1 MSVGQVFLRR
11 KRERSAAA
19 VRRSERETA
28 IEGIDSIMYDDF
40 AGVYDTLMDDYDYD
54 AWAQHYIELMQLN
67 GRMPMRIA
75 ECACG
80 TGSLSVRFAQNGY
93 HVTGV
98 DLSNAMLRRAEEKAR
113 KWGVVAAFVRQDMK
127 KLSLT
132 RRVDAVL
139 ATCDGVNYLTRK
151 EDVLAFFAAAYAA
164 LKPGGVLCFDC
175 SSRHKLETVM
185 GDSFFGEER
194 DGIAVLWQNRLNRE
208 SHVLE
213 MDVTFFVREE
223 DGRYRRFRE
232 QHHQRAHAQEEI
244 QEWLTD
250 AGFEEIKAFGDFR
263 MDAPKPDD
271 QRIHYVC
278 QKPHLR

>member
-1 MSVGQVFLRR
+1 
-11 KRERSAAA
+11 
-19 VRRSERETA
+19 
-28 IEGIDSIMYDDF
+28 MYDDF

-54 AWAQHYIELMQLN
+54 TWCAHYIALMSL
-67 GRMPMRIA
+67 GEKKPVRIA

-80 TGSLSVRFAQNGY
+80 TGSLSVRFASGGLT
-93 HVTGV
+93 VTGI

-113 KWGVVAAFVRQDMK
+113 KWGVQAAFVRQDMR
-127 KLSLT
+127 KLTLT

-139 ATCDGVNYLTRK
+139 ATCDGVNYLTTGS
-151 EDVLAFFAAAYAA
+151 DVMAFFRAAYDA
-164 LKPGGVLCFDC
+164 LKPGGMLCFDC

-194 DGIAVLWQNRLNRE
+194 DGIAILWQNRLNRD

-232 QHHQRAHAQEEI
+232 QHHQRAHSQEELSA
-244 QEWLTD
+244 WLSE
-250 AGFEEIKAFGDFR
+250 AGFQQINCFGEMR
-263 MDAPKPDD
+263 MDAPCADD
-271 QRIHYVC
+271 LRIHYTAI
-278 QKPHLR
+278 KPLVK